1 MLTYDRANELFHYE
15 PSSGKLFWKKTTT
28 NRVKVGDEAGSF
40 CKSTGYT
47 NVVIDSKGVHPTPN
61 SNLISYGRV

>member
-1 MLTYDRANELFHYE
+1 MITFERANELLRYE

-47 NVVIDSKGVHPTPN
+47 NVFIDGRGVHPAQN
-61 SNLISYGRV
+61 SNLIGYGHI

>member
-1 MLTYDRANELFHYE
+1 MITFERANELLRYE

-28 NRVKVGDEAGSF
+28 NRVMVGDEAGSF

-47 NVVIDSKGVHPTPN
+47 NVTIDGRGVHPAQD
-61 SNLISYGRV
+61 SNLISYWRI